1 MDLLIAFELKLQH
14 SHEGNGF
21 LNINALP
28 SVGKA
33 NAFRHLLDPSFGE
46 VGTFFSNH
54 I

>member
-33 NAFRHLLDPSFGE
+33 NAFRHLPSFGE